1 MTVNNAV
8 PGGFT
13 VTPAYTD
20 GSAVSGVDYTPETSA
35 LRFSG
40 AANERHSFTVS
51 SIEDAEVEPDETFSV
66 DLTVT
71 PGGDTGAKRTGQVA
85 SASAT
90 GAIINDDAYKIAIE
104 ARIVLSADPDSIGE
118 DADPVTVE
126 LKAMAD
132 GAISS
137 ARTVTVSVGDAS
149 DGATEG
155 TDYAAVDDFDLVIAA
170 NATEG
175 ATTFT
180 LAPENDDLVEG
191 DETITVSGSGED
203 LDVAST
209 TITLTDDDHAT
220 LTIDD
225 ASADEGDAMTFT
237 VTLDRAVPG
246 GLTVTP
252 DYTDGTATGA
262 DYAKKTDALSFAG
275 TDNETKTFTVSTTE
289 DTDAEGD
296 ETFTVA
302 LSLSGTAH
310 RVEADDTAT
319 GTIVDDDTHVAADR
333 AMKIHEP
340 VLADM
345 SLAMTESVVDAVSGR
360 VARASGPSRRFDYA
374 GGGGYGTPGAAGLT
388 LVRVAGPP
396 SLGGPG
402 WSAHTSVGAPSPY
415 GGHDATLQF
424 GAPSWSPHGPGML
437 QAGLSDGMMP
447 TGGPGT
453 TPHAGPGMASG
464 GYGTDD
470 PHRRSMRQRLGGLS
484 FEYSLRD
491 PEDDDAGPGTTIWGQ
506 SDLRTLGGGHDYAAP
521 GESVAWDGDV
531 LGLVVGADRLLRPG
545 LLAGVAVSR
554 FDSAMDYDA
563 RGLDGESEG
572 VYETSMTSVH
582 PYTSWTATPKL
593 DLWAAGGFGE
603 GEMLFDE
610 KGLGIQKAD
619 SGWLTGA
626 AGGKLLLATLKN
638 LVPGGT
644 TRLNLKADTFATR
657 LQVRDN
663 GALVPA
669 LGVHANRLRLAMVG
683 EHTRVLA
690 SGAVFT
696 PALEI
701 GARRDGGAG
710 ETGTGLEVGGKLS
723 YESVG
728 GRLSVEMRAH
738 TLTAFGF
745 DKREWGVGGTVQLAP
760 GPEGRGF
767 SFSLRPSY
775 GATGSGAEGMWRQ
788 RPVRN
793 LASPLA
799 TRLESEFGYGLPVR
813 GGLLTL
819 LSGVSWQD
827 QGSMRQTAGAL
838 LERRALGLR
847 LDLEHTA
854 TPEGPEYG
862 AMLRLEKVLG
872 VEQ

>member
-1 MTVNNAV
+1 MTVDKAV

-20 GSAVSGVDYTPETSA
+20 GGAVSGVDYTPETSA
-35 LRFSG
+35 LSFTG

-51 SIEDAEVEPDETFSV
+51 SIEDAEVEPDETFLVGLTVSGTTHTVGVGDPGTGTIIDDDSDAALTIGGASASEGDGLTFTVTVDNAVPGGFTVTPAYTDGTAVAGVDYTPETSALSFTGAANERHSFTVSSIEDTEVEPDETFSV

-71 PGGDTGAKRTGQVA
+71 PGGDTGAKRARRQIA

-90 GAIINDDAYKIAIE
+90 GTITNDDAYKIAIE

-191 DETITVSGSGED
+191 DETITVSGDGED
-203 LDVAST
+203 LDVASA

-225 ASADEGDAMTFT
+225 ARADEGEAMTFT

-252 DYTDGTATGA
+252 DYADGTATGA
-262 DYAKKTDALSFAG
+262 DYAKRTDALSFAG
-275 TDNETKTFTVSTTE
+275 TDNETKTFTVPTTE

-333 AMKIHEP
+333 AMRIHEP

-374 GGGGYGTPGAAGLT
+374 GGGGYRTPGAADLT
-388 LVRVAGPP
+388 LVRVAGTP

-402 WSAHTSVGAPSPY
+402 RSAHTFVGAPSPY
-415 GGHDATLQF
+415 GGYDATLRV

-437 QAGLSDGMMP
+437 QAGVPGGM
-447 TGGPGT
+447 
-453 TPHAGPGMASG
+453 TPYG
-464 GYGTDD
+464 GYGADD

-484 FEYSLRD
+484 FEYSLRK
-491 PEDDDAGPGTTIWGQ
+491 PERRRRRA
-506 SDLRTLGGGHDYAAP
+506 GHDDLGPERPA
-521 GESVAWDGDV
+521 VA
-531 LGLVVGADRLLRPG
+531 RRRP
-545 LLAGVAVSR
+545 
-554 FDSAMDYDA
+554 
-563 RGLDGESEG
+563 
-572 VYETSMTSVH
+572 
-582 PYTSWTATPKL
+582 
-593 DLWAAGGFGE
+593 
-603 GEMLFDE
+603 
-610 KGLGIQKAD
+610 
-619 SGWLTGA
+619 
-626 AGGKLLLATLKN
+626 
-638 LVPGGT
+638 
-644 TRLNLKADTFATR
+644 
-657 LQVRDN
+657 
-663 GALVPA
+663 
-669 LGVHANRLRLAMVG
+669 RLR
-683 EHTRVLA
+683 
-690 SGAVFT
+690 
-696 PALEI
+696 
-701 GARRDGGAG
+701 GARRIGGLGRRRARA
-710 ETGTGLEVGGKLS
+710 
-723 YESVG
+723 G
-728 GRLSVEMRAH
+728 GRRRPVPASRPA
-738 TLTAFGF
+738 G
-745 DKREWGVGGTVQLAP
+745 
-760 GPEGRGF
+760 GRGGVA
-767 SFSLRPSY
+767 L
-775 GATGSGAEGMWRQ
+775 RQ
-788 RPVRN
+788 RH
-793 LASPLA
+793 
-799 TRLESEFGYGLPVR
+799 
-813 GGLLTL
+813 
-819 LSGVSWQD
+819 
-827 QGSMRQTAGAL
+827 
-838 LERRALGLR
+838 GLR
-847 LDLEHTA
+847 S
-854 TPEGPEYG
+854 PRVGRRIRG
-862 AMLRLEKVLG
+862 ASTKPR
-872 VEQ
+872 